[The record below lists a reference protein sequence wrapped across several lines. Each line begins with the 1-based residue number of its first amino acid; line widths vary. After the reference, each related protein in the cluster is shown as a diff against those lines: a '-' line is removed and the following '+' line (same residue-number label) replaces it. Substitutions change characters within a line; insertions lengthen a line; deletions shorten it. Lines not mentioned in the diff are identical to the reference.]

1 MSNIFEQI
9 KKSSFFSLTAY
20 KKYVKTLG
28 SVTAFR
34 ASLVISQKLFLNRVY
49 NFGVAEVL
57 SWRKAV

>member
-57 SWRKAV
+57 S